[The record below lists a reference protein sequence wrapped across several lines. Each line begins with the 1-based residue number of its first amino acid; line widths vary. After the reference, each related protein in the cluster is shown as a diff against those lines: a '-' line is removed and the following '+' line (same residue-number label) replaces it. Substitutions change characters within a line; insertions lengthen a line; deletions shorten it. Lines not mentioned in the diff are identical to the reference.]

1 LKAESNEL
9 QYAVPGGLIGVG
21 LRVDPTVTRG
31 DKLVGQVLGAKGSLP
46 DIFMDIEVKFYL
58 LKKLLGVKTADGEK
72 AAKVAKLIKAELL
85 MANIGSTSVGARV
98 ISCEFAKDEDKDGVA
113 RTRSSEGIVK
123 LQLTQPVCTLELE
136 KVALSRRIDGHWRCV
151 IPPPASHTAS
161 RTARGI
167 AHFCW
172 LPMIR
177 QYKLSLSESQK
188 RSMERYLY
196 PMSGLMRRKMEGRGR
211 GRGAAFTISLPLPPT
226 AHLPTARATPPPPPP
241 AG

>member
-1 LKAESNEL
+1 MIIIRSFDVNHPGSEVKKLLGGVAGGSILRGVLRLHDEVEIRPGHITKEVDGSFRCNPILSRVENLKAESNEL

-151 IPPPASHTAS
+151 IPPASHTAS

-167 AHFCW
+167 AHF
-172 LPMIR
+172 
-177 QYKLSLSESQK
+177 
-188 RSMERYLY
+188 
-196 PMSGLMRRKMEGRGR
+196 
-211 GRGAAFTISLPLPPT
+211 
-226 AHLPTARATPPPPPP
+226 
-241 AG
+241 AGCR